1 MKAGKVIGAVAAV
14 AAALTVAGA
23 AGAAP
28 GDTVYTGATDE
39 GVKVKLTVASPGNA
53 TKFKIGKTKIKCDE
67 GGTLSNKAGTYSG
80 FDRSDPGSFKDKRT
94 TKSSAGGFD
103 FKTRSKLAGEADAGS
118 ASWSGTLKLSTKV
131 FDGREQIDSCRL
143 STAWTAS

>member
-39 GVKVKLTVASPGNA
+39 GVKVKLTVATAGNA
-53 TKFKIGKTKIKCDE
+53 TKFKIGKTKIECDE

-80 FDRSDPGSFKDKRT
+80 FDRSDPGSFKDKRDDEEQLGRLRLQDQVEAHGRGAT
-94 TKSSAGGFD
+94 PAAPRGAG
-103 FKTRSKLAGEADAGS
+103 R
-118 ASWSGTLKLSTKV
+118 
-131 FDGREQIDSCRL
+131 
-143 STAWTAS
+143 